1 MEVKMQINKLELK
14 NIKYFASMHE
24 ETPCYNAD
32 IFINGKKAI
41 HVSNRGHGA
50 CDDIY
55 AYPSFGLT
63 QNGLKEF
70 EQYLAKLQGDD
81 FEPIDS
87 WCHDRLYEYL
97 DFKKLKRDFKTKF
110 VCVDIDTNEL
120 YAYEKKGHS
129 DLAFQ
134 KFMDKNHP
142 NDTCLNFLELD
153 LAFKFFKSGA
163 TS

>member
-1 MEVKMQINKLELK
+1 MQINKLELK
-14 NIKYFASMHE
+14 NIKYFASMSE
-24 ETPCYNAD
+24 ETPCYKAD

-41 HVSNRGHGA
+41 NVSNHGHGA
-50 CDDIY
+50 CDEIY

-70 EQYLAKLQGDD
+70 EQYLAKLQDDD

-97 DFKKLKRDFKTKF
+97 DQKKLKRDMKTKF
-110 VCVDIDTNEL
+110 ICVDKVKNEL
-120 YAYEKKGHS
+120 YAYAKKGHS
-129 DLAFQ
+129 DLAFYDHM
-134 KFMDKNHP
+134 KKNHP
-142 NDTCLNFLELD
+142 NDTCLNFL
-153 LAFKFFKSGA
+153 AFDEAWKFFNGA

>member
-1 MEVKMQINKLELK
+1 MIGWILSCQ
-14 NIKYFASMHE
+14 ASGLNWSL
-24 ETPCYNAD
+24 CR
-32 IFINGKKAI
+32 
-41 HVSNRGHGA
+41 RGCCA
-50 CDDIY
+50 
-55 AYPSFGLT
+55 SFRPP
-63 QNGLKEF
+63 
-70 EQYLAKLQGDD
+70 

-129 DLAFQ
+129 DLAFRNH
-134 KFMDKNHP
+134 MNKNHP
-142 NDTCLNFLELD
+142 NDVCLNFLELD
-153 LAFKFFKSGA
+153 LAFKFFNGA

>member
-1 MEVKMQINKLELK
+1 MQINKLELK

-41 HVSNRGHGA
+41 HVSNNGCGG
-50 CDDIY
+50 CDSQ
-55 AYPSFGLT
+55 YPHKSFTFQTVMDL
-63 QNGLKEF
+63 QDYLVKKYKE
-70 EQYLAKLQGDD
+70 E
-81 FEPIDS
+81 FEPIES

-110 VCVDIDTNEL
+110 VCVDIHTNEL
-120 YAYEKKGHS
+120 YAYAKKGHS
-129 DLAFQ
+129 DVAFQ
-134 KFMDKNHP
+134 KFMEKNHP
-142 NDTCLNFLELD
+142 NDVCLNFLELD
-153 LAFKFFKSGA
+153 LAFKFFNSGA

>member
-1 MEVKMQINKLELK
+1 MQINKLELK
-14 NIKYFASMHE
+14 NIKYFASMSE
-24 ETPCYNAD
+24 ETPCYKAD

-41 HVSNRGHGA
+41 NVSNHGHGA

-70 EQYLAKLQGDD
+70 EQYLAKLQDDD

-87 WCHDRLYEYL
+87 WCHDSLYEYL
-97 DFKKLKRDFKTKF
+97 DQKKLNRDMKTKF
-110 VCVDIDTNEL
+110 ICVDKVKNEL
-120 YAYEKKGHS
+120 YAYAKKGHS

-134 KFMDKNHP
+134 NHMDKNHP
-142 NDTCLNFLELD
+142 SSTCLNFLPYDQAWKLFD
-153 LAFKFFKSGA
+153 GA

>member
-1 MEVKMQINKLELK
+1 MQINKLELK
-14 NIKYFASMHE
+14 NIKYFASMSE
-24 ETPCYNAD
+24 ETPCYKAD

-41 HVSNRGHGA
+41 NVSNHGHGA
-50 CDDIY
+50 CDEIY

-70 EQYLAKLQGDD
+70 EQYLAKLQDDD

-110 VCVDIDTNEL
+110 VCVDVEKNEL
-120 YAYEKKGHS
+120 YAYAKKGHS

-142 NDTCLNFLELD
+142 NDVCLNFLELD